1 MDRIQTRNGSGNQAI
16 GPVRHFGELIIYAP
30 GLR

>member
-1 MDRIQTRNGSGNQAI
+1 MGSSARNRKSGKPAV

-30 GLR
+30 GMR

>member
-16 GPVRHFGELIIYAP
+16 GTVRHFGELIIYAP